1 MRQPSVLGIVSFK
14 VFPTQMGGQKSVA
27 DFYSHL
33 TKQAKVVLAVEKE
46 NISTAGNFAVL
57 PFLYHHKWGLANLRY
72 VFRLRKLIKQE
83 EIDVICIEHSYLG
96 WLGILLRWFTKK
108 PLIIHSH
115 NIEAHRFRDMHKILW
130 RVYQWYEKWV
140 HGKADHSFFITQED
154 QDWAI
159 DNFHLDKEKCTVIT
173 YGTDITQALTNE
185 ERNRCRHQLI
195 SENSLDPDTR
205 LFLFNGT
212 LDYLPNTDAL
222 RIVISELILLL
233 RAKHFA
239 YRIFICGNRLSDQW
253 QKVLRSYP
261 DIIYKGFVEDI
272 GLYFKGADCFI
283 NPVTLGS
290 GIKTK
295 LIEALSYNQ
304 PCISARS
311 GAKGIPEEMAGEK
324 LVLVNDY
331 DWQAFA
337 DNMFAK
343 SSETLQNV
351 PEAFY
356 QFFNWELIIQRAI
369 SVIATMKPRN

>member
-1 MRQPSVLGIVSFK
+1 MRQASVLGIVSFK
-14 VFPTQMGGQKSVA
+14 VFPTQMGGQKGVA

-33 TKQAKVVLAVEKE
+33 AKQAKVVLAVEKE
-46 NISTAGNFAVL
+46 NTTASDLTVL

-72 VFRLRKLIKQE
+72 VFRLRKLIRQE
-83 EIDVICIEHSYLG
+83 AIDVICIEHSYLG

-140 HGKADHSFFITQED
+140 HGKADHNFFITKDD

-159 DNFHLDKEKCTVIT
+159 MHYQLAEERCTVIT
-173 YGTDITQALTNE
+173 YGTNITHALAGE
-185 ERNRCRHQLI
+185 EKSRCRQQLI
-195 SENSLDPDTR
+195 SDNSLDPATR

-222 RIVISELILLL
+222 RIIISELILLL
-233 RAKHFA
+233 RAKSFA
-239 YRIFICGNRLSDQW
+239 YRIFICGNRLTDQW

-261 DIIYKGFVEDI
+261 DIIYKGFVDDI
-272 GLYFKGADCFI
+272 SLYFKGADCFI

-295 LIEALSYNQ
+295 LIEALAYDQ
-304 PCISARS
+304 TCISARS
-311 GAKGIPEEMAGEK
+311 GAKGIPEELAGEK

-337 DNMFAK
+337 DSMFTK
-343 SSETLQNV
+343 SNQTLQTV
-351 PEAFY
+351 PPAFY
-356 QFFNWELIIQRAI
+356 QFFNWDLIIEKAS
-369 SVIATMKPRN
+369 SVIATVKIRN